1 MNALQ
6 WASTE
11 TFEISGYE
19 LETMVN
25 VLTTKLLTQEAQNI
39 IREYET
45 LKMLQDRIQ
54 KGLKE
59 GKVTSVSAEAT
70 DGKISD

>member
-1 MNALQ
+1 MDTLQ

-19 LETMVN
+19 LETVVN
-25 VLTTKLLTQEAQNI
+25 MLTAKLSSPEYQGI

-45 LKMLQDRIQ
+45 LRLLKERIR
-54 KGLKE
+54 KGVEE
-59 GKVTSVSAEAT
+59 GKVQ
-70 DGKISD
+70 KIDSE